1 MPLFSPGRIPLF
13 MKTPFPSESENI
25 AVHESWF
32 AGYAERQYALCEGD
46 AGPMRLKEQHT
57 RAVLGYARRMAQEEG
72 FAPHIVRA
80 CLLAALYHDVARFAQ
95 YLRYGT
101 FRDRDSRN
109 HGLWGAAIL
118 KREGRLAREDATV
131 RRLVL
136 TAVALHNR
144 YALPAALPDDMACV
158 ARTVRDADK
167 LDILRVMDEHLS
179 GPRPYCPTV
188 VLGLPDTA
196 DKVSGKVLED
206 ALQGRVASYADLRSV
221 NDFRVLLGT
230 WLDDMHF
237 ACSRR
242 LFAES
247 PHAERLLLGLPQEG
261 PYAAVRACLLRR
273 LASVR
278 QQSARPDGGA

>member
-1 MPLFSPGRIPLF
+1 
-13 MKTPFPSESENI
+13 MKTPFPSESEDI

-206 ALQGRVASYADLRSV
+206 ALQGRVASYTDLRSV

>member
-1 MPLFSPGRIPLF
+1 
-13 MKTPFPSESENI
+13 MKTPFPSESEDI

-118 KREGRLAREDATV
+118 KREGRLAQEDATV

-158 ARTVRDADK
+158 AWTVRDADK

-206 ALQGRVASYADLRSV
+206 ALQGRVASYTDLRSV

>member
-1 MPLFSPGRIPLF
+1 
-13 MKTPFPSESENI
+13 MKTPFPSESEDI

-118 KREGRLAREDATV
+118 KREGRLAQEDATV

-206 ALQGRVASYADLRSV
+206 ALQGRVASYTDLRSV

-237 ACSRR
+237 ASSRR
-242 LFAES
+242 LFAAS
-247 PHAERLLLGLPQEG
+247 PHALRLLEDLPQEG
-261 PYAAVRACLLRR
+261 PYAAARACLLQRLERVRR
-273 LASVR
+273 ESAS
-278 QQSARPDGGA
+278 PDGLL

>member
-1 MPLFSPGRIPLF
+1 
-13 MKTPFPSESENI
+13 MKTPSLPEAGDI
-25 AVHESWF
+25 RQHELWF
-32 AGYAERQYALCEGD
+32 ADYVERQYALCEGD
-46 AGPMRLKEQHT
+46 DGPMRLKERHT

-72 FAPHIVRA
+72 FAPYIVRA

-118 KREGRLAREDATV
+118 KREGRLAQEDETV

-136 TAVALHNR
+136 AAVALHNR
-144 YALPAALPDDMACV
+144 YALPASLPDAMARV
-158 ARTVRDADK
+158 AWTVRDADK

-188 VLGLPDTA
+188 VLGLPDAA
-196 DKVSGKVLED
+196 DRVSGKVLED
-206 ALQGRVASYADLRSV
+206 ALNGRVAAYADLLSV

-230 WLDDMHF
+230 WLGDMHF
-237 ACSRR
+237 ASSRR

-247 PHAERLLLGLPQEG
+247 PHAVRLLEGLPQEG
-261 PYAAVRACLLRR
+261 PYAVARACLLQRLDRVRR
-273 LASVR
+273 GSVG
-278 QQSARPDGGA
+278 PDGGA

>member
-1 MPLFSPGRIPLF
+1 
-13 MKTPFPSESENI
+13 MKTPSLPEVGDI
-25 AVHESWF
+25 RQHELWF
-32 AGYAERQYALCEGD
+32 ADYVERQYALCEGD
-46 AGPMRLKEQHT
+46 DGPMRLKERHT
-57 RAVLGYARRMAQEEG
+57 RAVLGYARRMAREEG
-72 FAPHIVRA
+72 FAPYIVRA

-118 KREGRLAREDATV
+118 KREGRLAQEDETV

-136 TAVALHNR
+136 AAVALHNR
-144 YALPAALPDDMACV
+144 YALPASLPEAMARV
-158 ARTVRDADK
+158 AWTVRDADK

-188 VLGLPDTA
+188 VLGLPDAA
-196 DKVSGKVLED
+196 DRVSGKVLED
-206 ALQGRVASYADLRSV
+206 ALNGRVAAYADLLSV

-230 WLDDMHF
+230 WLGDMHF
-237 ACSRR
+237 ASSRR

-247 PHAERLLLGLPQEG
+247 PHAVRLLEGLPQEG
-261 PYAAVRACLLRR
+261 PYAVARACLLQRLDRVRR
-273 LASVR
+273 GSVG
-278 QQSARPDGGA
+278 PDGGA

>member
-1 MPLFSPGRIPLF
+1 MNTSSLPDAGIIRP
-13 MKTPFPSESENI
+13 
-25 AVHESWF
+25 HERWF
-32 AGYAERQYALCEGD
+32 AAYVERQYALCEGD
-46 AGPMRLKEQHT
+46 DGPMRLKEQHT
-57 RAVLGYARRMAQEEG
+57 RAVLAHARRIAEEER
-72 FAPHIVRA
+72 FAAPLARA

-118 KREGRLAREDATV
+118 KREGRLVEEDGAV

-144 YALPAALPDDMACV
+144 YALPASLPPDMARV
-158 ARTVRDADK
+158 AWTVRDADK

-188 VLGLPDTA
+188 VLGLPDA
-196 DKVSGKVLED
+196 PDKVSEKVLED
-206 ALQGRVASYADLRSV
+206 ARNGRVAAYADLRSV

-237 ACSRR
+237 ASSRR
-242 LFAES
+242 LFAAS
-247 PHAERLLLGLPQEG
+247 PHALRLLEDLPQEG
-261 PYAAVRACLLRR
+261 PYAAARACLLQRLERVRR
-273 LASVR
+273 ESAS
-278 QQSARPDGGA
+278 PDVLL

>member
-1 MPLFSPGRIPLF
+1 
-13 MKTPFPSESENI
+13 MKTPSLPEAGDI
-25 AVHESWF
+25 RQHELWF
-32 AGYAERQYALCEGD
+32 ADYVERQYALCEGD
-46 AGPMRLKEQHT
+46 DGPMRLKERHT
-57 RAVLGYARRMAQEEG
+57 RAVLGYARRMAREEG
-72 FAPHIVRA
+72 FAPYIVRA

-118 KREGRLAREDATV
+118 KREGRLAQEDETV

-136 TAVALHNR
+136 AAVALHNR
-144 YALPAALPDDMACV
+144 YALPASLPDAMARV
-158 ARTVRDADK
+158 AWTVRDADK

-188 VLGLPDTA
+188 VLGLPDAA
-196 DKVSGKVLED
+196 DRVSDKVLED
-206 ALQGRVASYADLRSV
+206 ALNGRVAAYADLLSV

-230 WLDDMHF
+230 WLGDMHF
-237 ACSRR
+237 ASSRR

-247 PHAERLLLGLPQEG
+247 PHAVRLLEGLPQEG
-261 PYAAVRACLLRR
+261 PYAVARACLLQRLDRVRR
-273 LASVR
+273 GSVG
-278 QQSARPDGGA
+278 PDGGA

>member
-1 MPLFSPGRIPLF
+1 
-13 MKTPFPSESENI
+13 MKTPSLPEAGDI
-25 AVHESWF
+25 RQHELWF
-32 AGYAERQYALCEGD
+32 ADYVERQYALCEGD
-46 AGPMRLKEQHT
+46 DGPMRLKERHT
-57 RAVLGYARRMAQEEG
+57 RAVLGYARRMAREEG
-72 FAPHIVRA
+72 FAPYIVRA

-118 KREGRLAREDATV
+118 KREGRLAQEDETV

-136 TAVALHNR
+136 AAVALHNR
-144 YALPAALPDDMACV
+144 YALPASLPDAMARV
-158 ARTVRDADK
+158 AWTVRDADK

-188 VLGLPDTA
+188 VLGLPDAA
-196 DKVSGKVLED
+196 DRVSGKVLED
-206 ALQGRVASYADLRSV
+206 ALNGRVAAYADLLSV

-230 WLDDMHF
+230 WLGDMHF
-237 ACSRR
+237 ASSRR

-247 PHAERLLLGLPQEG
+247 PHAVRLLEGLPQEG
-261 PYAAVRACLLRR
+261 PYAVARACLLQRLDRVRR
-273 LASVR
+273 GSVG
-278 QQSARPDGGA
+278 PDGGA

>member
-1 MPLFSPGRIPLF
+1 
-13 MKTPFPSESENI
+13 
-25 AVHESWF
+25 
-32 AGYAERQYALCEGD
+32 
-46 AGPMRLKEQHT
+46 
-57 RAVLGYARRMAQEEG
+57 
-72 FAPHIVRA
+72 
-80 CLLAALYHDVARFAQ
+80 
-95 YLRYGT
+95 
-101 FRDRDSRN
+101 
-109 HGLWGAAIL
+109 
-118 KREGRLAREDATV
+118 
-131 RRLVL
+131 
-136 TAVALHNR
+136 
-144 YALPAALPDDMACV
+144 MACV

-278 QQSARPDGGA
+278 QQSALPDGGA

>member
-1 MPLFSPGRIPLF
+1 MRRNGR
-13 MKTPFPSESENI
+13 
-25 AVHESWF
+25 
-32 AGYAERQYALCEGD
+32 Q
-46 AGPMRLKEQHT
+46 T
-57 RAVLGYARRMAQEEG
+57 RAVLGYARCVALGEG

-118 KREGRLAREDATV
+118 KREGRLAREDETV

-144 YALPAALPDDMACV
+144 YVLPAALPDDMACV

-188 VLGLPDTA
+188 VLGLPDAA
-196 DKVSGKVLED
+196 DRVSGKVLED
-206 ALQGRVASYADLRSV
+206 ALNGRVAAYADLLSV

-230 WLDDMHF
+230 WLGDMHF
-237 ACSRR
+237 ASSRR

-247 PHAERLLLGLPQEG
+247 PHAVRLLEGLPQEG
-261 PYAAVRACLLRR
+261 PYAVARACLLQRLDRVRR
-273 LASVR
+273 GSVG
-278 QQSARPDGGA
+278 PDGGA

>member
-1 MPLFSPGRIPLF
+1 
-13 MKTPFPSESENI
+13 MKTSLPSPIEDISS
-25 AVHESWF
+25 HESWF
-32 AGYAERQYALCEGD
+32 AGYAERQYALCAGD
-46 AGPMRLKEQHT
+46 AGPMRLKERHT
-57 RAVLGYARRMAQEEG
+57 RAVLEYARRMARAEG

-118 KREGRLAREDATV
+118 KREGRLAQEEGTV

-144 YALPAALPDDMACV
+144 YALPVSLPDDMACV

-188 VLGLPDTA
+188 VLSLPDVE
-196 DKVSGKVLED
+196 DRVSEKVLED
-206 ALQGRVASYADLRSV
+206 ALRGRVAAYADLRSV

-230 WLDDMHF
+230 WLDGMHF

-247 PHAERLLLGLPQEG
+247 PHAQRLLEGLPQQG
-261 PYAAVRACLLRR
+261 PYAAVRACLLER
-273 LASVR
+273 LARVR
-278 QQSARPDGGA
+278 QESLCPGGGA

>member
-1 MPLFSPGRIPLF
+1 
-13 MKTPFPSESENI
+13 MKTPSLPEAGDI
-25 AVHESWF
+25 RQHELWF
-32 AGYAERQYALCEGD
+32 ADYVERQHALCEGD
-46 AGPMRLKEQHT
+46 DGPMRLKERHT
-57 RAVLGYARRMAQEEG
+57 RAVLGYARRMAREEG
-72 FAPHIVRA
+72 FAPYIVRA

-118 KREGRLAREDATV
+118 KREGRLAQEDETV

-136 TAVALHNR
+136 AAVALHNR
-144 YALPAALPDDMACV
+144 YALPASLPDAMARV
-158 ARTVRDADK
+158 AWTVRDADK

-188 VLGLPDTA
+188 VLGLPDAA
-196 DKVSGKVLED
+196 DRVSGKVLED
-206 ALQGRVASYADLRSV
+206 ALNGRVAAYADLLSV

-230 WLDDMHF
+230 WLGDMHF
-237 ACSRR
+237 ASSRR

-247 PHAERLLLGLPQEG
+247 PHAVRLLEGLPQEG
-261 PYAAVRACLLRR
+261 PYAVARACLLQRLDRVRR
-273 LASVR
+273 GSVG
-278 QQSARPDGGA
+278 PDGGA